1 MPSSMLCLQV
11 MQASFGSSIKT
22 LYGQQYT
29 LSVASPADGCKTF
42 NNTGNVAR
50 TVVLVLRGS
59 CYFAVK
65 VGRLSTHMVFICG
78 MQCNKDESPVAWLVH
93 PKAFSKLKHHGQC
106 SAVSE
111 CRHRMLRQQAQW
123 LCWCMMTRS
132 QITLCQHPM
141 APSQALGF
149 LPAQFLAAPA
159 SFSSAPSWSAC
170 LLPSHSAVRTR
181 LQAESRHAR
190 SYHAFVML

>member
-1 MPSSMLCLQV
+1 MPSLMLCLQV

-22 LYGQQYT
+22 LFGQQYT
-29 LSVASPADGCKTF
+29 LSVASPADGCKAF

-65 VGRLSTHMVFICG
+65 VGRPSTHMVSICG
-78 MQCNKDESPVAWLVH
+78 MQFNHNESLVAWLVD
-93 PKAFSKLKHHGQC
+93 PKAFSNLQLSGQR

-111 CRHRMLRQQAQW
+111 CRHRMLRQQAQR
-123 LCWCMMTRS
+123 LCWCTTTRS
-132 QITLCQHPM
+132 RITLCQHLM
-141 APSQALGF
+141 APLRASRL
-149 LPAQFLAAPA
+149 LPAPFHAALA

-170 LLPSHSAVRTR
+170 LL
-181 LQAESRHAR
+181 LSR
-190 SYHAFVML
+190 SEVCT

>member
-1 MPSSMLCLQV
+1 MPSSMPCLQV

-22 LYGQQYT
+22 LFGQQYT

-65 VGRLSTHMVFICG
+65 VGQTSTHRTCICG
-78 MQCNKDESPVAWLVH
+78 MQFEQDESTVAWLMDSR
-93 PKAFSKLKHHGQC
+93 AFSE
-106 SAVSE
+106 SAVDSGQRSGVPE
-111 CRHRMLRQQAQW
+111 CRHRMLRQQAQR
-123 LCWCMMTRS
+123 LCWCTMTRS
-132 QITLCQHPM
+132 QITLCRHLM
-141 APSQALGF
+141 APSRASGF
-149 LPAQFLAAPA
+149 LPAQSLAAPA

-170 LLPSHSAVRTR
+170 LLLSRSELRT
-181 LQAESRHAR
+181 
-190 SYHAFVML
+190 